1 MIYNIITKRKGKR
14 LIFMDDTEVTIDF
27 TNFKNTIKDLNK
39 GNYFLV
45 KNELDVLYLFINKKY
60 IINVKT
66 GEDFDLEDFDNE
78 EEIKI
83 LKKVKIIIEE

>member
-1 MIYNIITKRKGKR
+1 MENTQVI
-14 LIFMDDTEVTIDF
+14 IDF

-39 GNYFLV
+39 GNYFLE
-45 KNELDVLYLFINKKY
+45 KDNPNNLYLYINKKY

-66 GEDFDLEDFDNE
+66 GDDFDLEDFDNE
-78 EEIKI
+78 EKIKI

>member
-1 MIYNIITKRKGKR
+1 MENTQVI
-14 LIFMDDTEVTIDF
+14 IDF
-27 TNFKNTIKDLNK
+27 INFKNTMKDLK
-39 GNYFLV
+39 QGNYFFE
-45 KNELDVLYLFINKKY
+45 KDDSDTLYLYINKKY

-83 LKKVKIIIEE
+83 LKKIKILIEE

>member
-1 MIYNIITKRKGKR
+1 ME
-14 LIFMDDTEVTIDF
+14 DTQVTIDF
-27 TNFKNTIKDLNK
+27 INFKNTIKDLK
-39 GNYFLV
+39 QGNYFFE
-45 KNELDVLYLFINKKY
+45 KDDSDNLYLYINKKY

-83 LKKVKIIIEE
+83 LKKIKILIEE

>member
-1 MIYNIITKRKGKR
+1 
-14 LIFMDDTEVTIDF
+14 MDDTEVTIDF

>member
-1 MIYNIITKRKGKR
+1 
-14 LIFMDDTEVTIDF
+14 MDDTEVTIDF

-66 GEDFDLEDFDNE
+66 GEDFDNEDFDNE

>member
-1 MIYNIITKRKGKR
+1 MEDTKV
-14 LIFMDDTEVTIDF
+14 IIDF
-27 TNFKNTIKDLNK
+27 INFKNTIKDLK
-39 GNYFLV
+39 QGNYFLE
-45 KNELDVLYLFINKKY
+45 KDDSDNLYLYINKKY
-60 IINVKT
+60 FINLKT

>member
-1 MIYNIITKRKGKR
+1 MEDTK
-14 LIFMDDTEVTIDF
+14 VTIDF
-27 TNFKNTIKDLNK
+27 TNFKNTIKDLK
-39 GNYFLV
+39 QGNYFLE
-45 KNELDVLYLFINKKY
+45 KDDPDNLYLYINKKY

-66 GEDFDLEDFDNE
+66 GDDFDLEDFDNE

>member
-1 MIYNIITKRKGKR
+1 
-14 LIFMDDTEVTIDF
+14 MDDTEVTIDF

-66 GEDFDLEDFDNE
+66 GEDFDNE

>member
-1 MIYNIITKRKGKR
+1 MEDTK
-14 LIFMDDTEVTIDF
+14 VTIDF
-27 TNFKNTIKDLNK
+27 TNFKNTIKDLK
-39 GNYFLV
+39 QGSYFLE
-45 KNELDVLYLFINKKY
+45 KDNPDYLYLYINKKY

>member
-1 MIYNIITKRKGKR
+1 MENTQ
-14 LIFMDDTEVTIDF
+14 VTIDF
-27 TNFKNTIKDLNK
+27 INFKNTIKDLK
-39 GNYFLV
+39 QGNYFFE
-45 KNELDVLYLFINKKY
+45 KDDSDNLYLYINKKY

>member
-1 MIYNIITKRKGKR
+1 MENTQ
-14 LIFMDDTEVTIDF
+14 VAIDF

-39 GNYFLV
+39 GNYFLE
-45 KNELDVLYLFINKKY
+45 KGNPNNLYLYINKKY

-66 GEDFDLEDFDNE
+66 GEDFDLGDFDE
-78 EEIKI
+78 QEEIKI

>member
-1 MIYNIITKRKGKR
+1 
-14 LIFMDDTEVTIDF
+14 MDDTEVTIDF
-27 TNFKNTIKDLNK
+27 TNFKNTIKDLK
-39 GNYFLV
+39 QGNYFLV

>member
-1 MIYNIITKRKGKR
+1 MENTQ
-14 LIFMDDTEVTIDF
+14 VTIDF
-27 TNFKNTIKDLNK
+27 INFKNTIKDLK
-39 GNYFLV
+39 QGNYFFE
-45 KNELDVLYLFINKKY
+45 KDDSDNLYLYINKKY

-83 LKKVKIIIEE
+83 LKKVKITVEE

>member
-1 MIYNIITKRKGKR
+1 MKHLPFFI
-14 LIFMDDTEVTIDF
+14 TIDF
-27 TNFKNTIKDLNK
+27 INFKNTIKDLNK